1 MEKEVVD
8 QVKKVDF
15 IALMN
20 EINFVYSESKK
31 NEKIDKSLEKLQGNI
46 KAIQIKMD
54 AVKKEQGDSQ
64 RKFEI
69 RFQDLLKR
77 LGREARSLNRTQ
89 QKRVNE
95 LMDKMGGGIDTGDG
109 EISVE
114 PKK

>member
-1 MEKEVVD
+1 MGKEVAD

-54 AVKKEQGDSQ
+54 AVKKEQQDSQ
-64 RKFEI
+64 RKFEM

-77 LGREARSLNRTQ
+77 LERDARGLNRTQ

-95 LMDKMGGGIDTGDG
+95 SMDKMGGGIATTPD
-109 EISVE
+109 E

>member
-1 MEKEVVD
+1 MGREV
-8 QVKKVDF
+8 QKVDF

-31 NEKIDKSLEKLQGNI
+31 VAKVDKSMENLQDNI
-46 KAIQIKMD
+46 KALQIKMD
-54 AVKKEQGDSQ
+54 AIKKEQAESQ
-64 RKFEI
+64 GKFEM

-77 LGREARSLNRTQ
+77 LERDARNLNRTQ

-95 LMDKMGGGIDTGDG
+95 LMDKMGGGIATTPDA
-109 EISVE
+109 

>member
-1 MEKEVVD
+1 MGKEVAD

-54 AVKKEQGDSQ
+54 AVKKEQEGSNK
-64 RKFEI
+64 KFEM

-77 LGREARSLNRTQ
+77 LEEDARILNRTQ

-95 LMDKMGGGIDTGDG
+95 LMDKMGGGIATTPD
-109 EISVE
+109 E